1 MSKEHTT
8 TKDSQQS
15 SIDLASA
22 LIKRGEL
29 VQARDLLSR
38 RIINAPDDYRAR
50 LLLRESF
57 LQPGTDSDDGTG
69 EKSCPCCNNSFLFF
83 LPGGPSFRPDACC
96 PACESLERHRFLS
109 LILERLL
116 QDTTADASMIHVAPE
131 QSLSPILRKK
141 LNNRYFTIDRFADAD
156 IQCDLCSMPLGT
168 DSIELF
174 MANHVLEHV
183 KDDRLAMREI
193 RRILK
198 PMGRALLQV
207 PMDHTLST
215 TQEAPEGATPED
227 LFRLFG
233 QDDHV
238 RQYGTDFKDRL
249 EESGFTVREH
259 TCLNTV
265 TPKDIETYGLH
276 KDEIVWEAIKA

>member
-1 MSKEHTT
+1 MSPKSTT
-8 TKDSQQS
+8 TIDSQQS
-15 SIDLASA
+15 SIDAATALMSEGQLA
-22 LIKRGEL
+22 
-29 VQARDLLSR
+29 QARDLLSR
-38 RIINAPDDYRAR
+38 RIINVPDDYRAR

-57 LQPGTDSDDGTG
+57 LQPGTDPNNGTG
-69 EKSCPCCNNSFLFF
+69 EKACPCCNNSFSLF

-96 PACESLERHRFLS
+96 PACESLERHRFLC

-116 QDTTADASMIHVAPE
+116 PDTTTDASMIHVAPE

-141 LNNRYFTIDRFADAD
+141 LNSHYFTIDRFAHAD
-156 IQCDLCSMPLGT
+156 IQCDLCSMPFGT
-168 DSIELF
+168 DSIDLF

-183 KDDRLAMREI
+183 KDDRLAMSEI

-207 PMDHTLST
+207 PLDHTLST

-227 LFRLFG
+227 LLRLFG

-238 RQYGTDFKDRL
+238 RQYGTDFTDRL

-259 TCLNTV
+259 TCRETV
-265 TPKDIETYGLH
+265 TQRDIETYGLH

>member
-38 RIINAPDDYRAR
+38 RIINAPDDYKAR

-57 LQPGTDSDDGTG
+57 LQPGTDSDHGTG
-69 EKSCPCCNNSFLFF
+69 EKSCPCCNNSFSFF

-96 PACESLERHRFLS
+96 PACESLERHRFLC

-116 QDTTADASMIHVAPE
+116 PATTADASMIHVAPE
-131 QSLSPILRKK
+131 QSLSPILREK

-156 IQCDLCSMPLGT
+156 IQCDLCLMPFGT

-198 PMGRALLQV
+198 PKGRALLQV
-207 PMDHTLST
+207 PLDHTLST
-215 TQEAPEGATPED
+215 TQEAPEGATHED
-227 LFRLFG
+227 LLRLFG

-249 EESGFTVREH
+249 EQSGFTVREH
-259 TCLNTV
+259 TCFNTV
-265 TPKDIETYGLH
+265 TPKDIKTYGLH